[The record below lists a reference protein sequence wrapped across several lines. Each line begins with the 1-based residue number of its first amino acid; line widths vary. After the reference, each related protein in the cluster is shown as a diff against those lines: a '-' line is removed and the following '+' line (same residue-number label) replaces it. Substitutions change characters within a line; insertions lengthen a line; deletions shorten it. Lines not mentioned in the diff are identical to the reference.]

1 MNKERL
7 MTVLIQPHVS
17 EKAATVAEKANQY
30 VFRVRDDASKAE
42 VKQAV
47 ELMFE
52 VKVEGVNL
60 LNKPGKTRRFKNVAG
75 KRNGFKKAY
84 VRLETGQSID
94 FTGGLGEIR
103 TKAMALIKMKPTSPG
118 TRFVVKVDR
127 SHLHKGGPL
136 ESLTTKK
143 NRTGARNH
151 SGRQTT
157 RHIGGGHKQR
167 YRLVDFKRDKDG
179 IPGVV
184 ERLEYDPNRTS
195 HLALVLYKDGERRY
209 ILAPKGVK
217 AGDEIRSGADAP
229 IKPGNAMPLRHIPVG
244 STVHNIELKVGKGG
258 QMARSAGGFRAVRG
272 ARRRVCQRA
281 LEVGRD
287 AQDACRLP
295 RHHRRSRQR

>member
-17 EKAATVAEKANQY
+17 EKSRDRGGKANQY

-60 LNKPGKTRRFKNVAG
+60 LNRPGKTRRFKNMAG

-84 VRLETGQSID
+84 VRLQPASPSTSPA
-94 FTGGLGEIR
+94 LGENR
-103 TKAMALIKMKPTSPG
+103 KYGHGTHQDEADLTG
-118 TRFVVKVDR
+118 TRFVVKIDR

-179 IPGVV
+179 IPGIV
-184 ERLEYDPNRTS
+184 ERRIRSERTS

-217 AGDEIRSGADAP
+217 AGDEIRSGSMRPSRPATP
-229 IKPGNAMPLRHIPVG
+229 CRCG
-244 STVHNIELKVGKGG
+244 TF
-258 QMARSAGGFRAVRG
+258 RSA
-272 ARRRVCQRA
+272 ARCTT
-281 LEVGRD
+281 
-287 AQDACRLP
+287 
-295 RHHRRSRQR
+295 SN

>member
-17 EKAATVAEKANQY
+17 EKAATVTEKANQY

-60 LNKPGKTRRFKNVAG
+60 LNRRA
-75 KRNGFKKAY
+75 RRAASRTCRQAQ
-84 VRLETGQSID
+84 RLQESLCSFANRSVDRLHRQQRSK
-94 FTGGLGEIR
+94 EQ
-103 TKAMALIKMKPTSPG
+103 AMALIKMKPTSPG
-118 TRFVVKVDR
+118 TRFVVKIDR

-167 YRLVDFKRDKDG
+167 YRWS
-179 IPGVV
+179 ISSAT
-184 ERLEYDPNRTS
+184 RTAFPARWS
-195 HLALVLYKDGERRY
+195 GSNTIRT
-209 ILAPKGVK
+209 APRTWRWCCTRT
-217 AGDEIRSGADAP
+217 A
-229 IKPGNAMPLRHIPVG
+229 
-244 STVHNIELKVGKGG
+244 
-258 QMARSAGGFRAVRG
+258 SAATSS
-272 ARRRVCQRA
+272 RRRA
-281 LEVGRD
+281 
-287 AQDACRLP
+287 
-295 RHHRRSRQR
+295 